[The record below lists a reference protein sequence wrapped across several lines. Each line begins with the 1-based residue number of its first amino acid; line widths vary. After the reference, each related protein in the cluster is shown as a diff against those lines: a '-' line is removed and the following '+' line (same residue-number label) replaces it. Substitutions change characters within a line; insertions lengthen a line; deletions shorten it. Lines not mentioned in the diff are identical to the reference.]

1 MGIKYILV
9 IINVP
14 DDKNNAWNY
23 TQNELKRTIHL
34 IVSTYT

>member
-1 MGIKYILV
+1 M
-9 IINVP
+9 NVP
-14 DDKNNAWNY
+14 DNEKNTWHY